1 MIESVLI
8 VYEEELFAQGL
19 ENIINELNP
28 TVIVNKCV
36 LYDDL
41 EQCLRDYPS
50 DLIIISKDKCLDISY
65 SSPIVKK
72 VNPNAMFVVMSR
84 SFSIDDVKKFM
95 EYSVNG
101 ALCKKYSIAKIR
113 GILSLL
119 LMGEN
124 YYPSEIL
131 PNHNNNCLTKQQIKI
146 IELLRSGLSN
156 KQIAYELN
164 LSESTI
170 KTHMSLMMK
179 KLNVNNRVQVIR
191 KALELGIIQ
200 Y

>member
-101 ALCKKYSIAKIR
+101 ALCKKYSIAKIK

>member
-101 ALCKKYSIAKIR
+101 ALCKKYSISKIR